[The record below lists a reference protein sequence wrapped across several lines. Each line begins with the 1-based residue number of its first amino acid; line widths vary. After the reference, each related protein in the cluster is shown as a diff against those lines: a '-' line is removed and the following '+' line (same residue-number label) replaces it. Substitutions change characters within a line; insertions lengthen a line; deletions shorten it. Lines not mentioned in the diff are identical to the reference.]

1 MESIV
6 PHHQFG
12 NHVIRRMWYQ
22 EQWYYSVIDV
32 VAVLTESVNP
42 NRYWNTLKSRLN
54 TEAGSDILATLVQ
67 LKLQSRDNRL
77 RLTDVANRETLLR
90 IIQSIPSPNAEPF
103 KQWLAQVGE
112 ERLVEIENPEAAFER
127 IRQQYRNRGYD
138 ERWIEERMRADLI
151 RNDLTTEWKERGA
164 TEVTQFAILTNTI
177 HEGTFAVSVAGHK
190 TVKSLV
196 KRDSLRDHM
205 TPIELAL
212 LSLGEATAIEFHRDR
227 DTHGYQALHQ
237 DATDAGA
244 TAGRARR
251 VIEADLGRPVV
262 SAENYRGLRAGEPTR
277 SVPSAASHLPH
288 AAEHAP
294 TPTTSSP
301 HVPDEDA
308 PVQLPLFLDLL

>member
-1 MESIV
+1 MDAIV

-12 NHVIRRMWYQ
+12 SHIIRRMWYQ

-32 VAVLTESVNP
+32 VAVLTESANP
-42 NRYWNTLKSRLN
+42 NRYWNTLKSRLK
-54 TEAGSDILATLVQ
+54 TEAGSNILDALVQ

-77 RLTDVANRETLLR
+77 RLTDVATRETLLR

-127 IRQQYRNRGYD
+127 IRQQYRNKGYD

-164 TEVTQFAILTNTI
+164 TEGTQFAILTNTI
-177 HEGTFAVSVAGHK
+177 HEGTFAVSVTGHK
-190 TVKSLV
+190 TIKGLV
-196 KRDSLRDHM
+196 KRDTLRDHM

-212 LSLGEATAIEFHRDR
+212 VSLGEATAIEFHRDR
-227 DTHGYQALHQ
+227 DTHGYHALRQ

-251 VIEADLGRPVV
+251 VIEADLGRPVI
-262 SAENYRGLRAGEPTR
+262 SAENYRGLRAGEQAR
-277 SVPSAASHLPH
+277 VVPSAASHPPH
-288 AAEHAP
+288 TAEEVPAP
-294 TPTTSSP
+294 ATS
-301 HVPDEDA
+301 HDEPPKDA
-308 PVQLPLFLDLL
+308 PVQLPLFLDPL